1 MKPIQKLDD
10 IKNKLSNKGKHYTAK
25 VRVGMATC
33 GISAGAEEVFNVFK
47 DEIEKSG
54 IKGYG
59 VISTGCVGRCDLEP
73 MAEVSRENE
82 APILYI
88 ELNAEKVARIV
99 KEHII
104 GGKVVEEYA
113 G

>member
-1 MKPIQKLDD
+1 MNPTQKLEY
-10 IKNKLSNKGKHYTAK
+10 IKNNLSKKEKHYSAR

-33 GISAGAEEVFNVFK
+33 GISAGADEVFNTFK
-47 DEIEKSG
+47 NEIEKAG

-59 VISTGCVGRCDLEP
+59 VISTGCLGRCDLEP

-82 APILYI
+82 APTLYI
-88 ELNAEKVARIV
+88 GLNAEKAARIV

-104 GGKVVEEYA
+104 GGNIVEEYA

>member
-1 MKPIQKLDD
+1 MKPTQKLEY
-10 IKNKLSNKGKHYTAK
+10 IKNNLSKKEKHYTAR

-33 GISAGAEEVFNVFK
+33 GISAGADEVFNAFK
-47 DEIEKSG
+47 QEIEKTG

-59 VISTGCVGRCDLEP
+59 VISTGCIGRCDLEP
-73 MAEVSRENE
+73 MAEVARENE

-88 ELNAEKVARIV
+88 QLDAQKAARIV
-99 KEHII
+99 NEHII
-104 GGKVVEEYA
+104 DGKVVEEYA